1 LTTEEYFGMIINI
14 LMGLTL
20 IAFVAI
26 FLYMV
31 YCEKEEKPLS
41 PARSLMIT
49 LLQEFMIRLQSLYIL
64 S

>member
-20 IAFVAI
+20 IVFAAI

-31 YCEKEEKPLS
+31 YCEKEEKPLAS
-41 PARSLMIT
+41 TRSLMIG
-49 LLQEFMIRLQSLYIL
+49 LFQKVMICLQRLYIL
-64 S
+64 V